1 LQANPDLLIANINRP
16 DDRSYFFRVAP
27 GKPLPSQA
35 KASSF
40 IQGRDELLQGAN
52 FNLGRAT
59 YGPLAK
65 GWVIP
70 LRYAIRNKEGEL
82 LYVLVAVCP
91 CHGNKV
97 SGMTCLCRQI
107 PHLDCSVMMRI

>member
-1 LQANPDLLIANINRP
+1 VLAQELVNETRFYQSRSQLSFAQTILQANPDLLDSQYKSP
-16 DDRSYFFRVAP
+16 GWTDRTFFRSCS

-65 GWVIP
+65 GWVI
-70 LRYAIRNKEGEL
+70 R
-82 LYVLVAVCP
+82 
-91 CHGNKV
+91 
-97 SGMTCLCRQI
+97 
-107 PHLDCSVMMRI
+107 